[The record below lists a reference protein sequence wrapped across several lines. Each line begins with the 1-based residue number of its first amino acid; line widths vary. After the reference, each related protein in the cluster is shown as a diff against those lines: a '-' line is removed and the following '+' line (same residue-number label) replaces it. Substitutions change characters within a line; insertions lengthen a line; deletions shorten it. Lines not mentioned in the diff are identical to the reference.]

1 MTHQTTDTEWT
12 GHNMQRITVTLEMHP
27 DDYRRMREAAQT
39 AQIPEPEFCALAIH
53 KGVVVL
59 FVHFLTVSPQSL
71 C

>member
-1 MTHQTTDTEWT
+1 
-12 GHNMQRITVTLEMHP
+12 MHP